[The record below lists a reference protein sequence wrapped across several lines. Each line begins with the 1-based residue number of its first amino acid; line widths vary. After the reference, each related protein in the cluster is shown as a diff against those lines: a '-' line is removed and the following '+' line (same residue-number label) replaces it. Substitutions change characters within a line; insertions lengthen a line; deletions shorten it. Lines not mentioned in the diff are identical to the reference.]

1 MPIAPITFL
10 QTSEFTG
17 RFELHT
23 GMYDQQK
30 LTDYIQRY
38 EQQYLIELFGAKMYD
53 EFMNDYFPPNL
64 MFWSPNFQ
72 FMFDPFHL
80 DSNVGGNHLIS
91 IGIRDML
98 KGFIYWE
105 YMKDTINQMT
115 PIGNVIPQNQNSR
128 VNSTIYSSMWS
139 RYNESIK
146 TFRAI
151 QMYIVLNRPI
161 ADGQV
166 TTNGIQFTSG
176 SLYYSM
182 LYQTINFNSIQY
194 DSATALTIQNAGT
207 GYTSQQNVLCNPS
220 GVGVI
225 VDVVA
230 NQSGNVTSVTIVN
243 GGENLSVG
251 DTLTLLQGNGN
262 CVLQVAAI
270 DNIIDVNPNGSGM
283 VVDVTAY
290 GIGGVKTTTLLTG
303 GTGYQDGTAIATIGG
318 TGQQLEIDVTT
329 DGNGVVTDITM
340 SGTCGYGYTIGDVI
354 TIDDGNGDATF
365 EVDTLWNGEI
375 QSISY
380 DRITQSG
387 HGYSTGDTL
396 VIDGGDQHAI
406 ITCGYVGKGSAT
418 NWNGRDKQ
426 MAYWI

>member
-1 MPIAPITFL
+1 MPFSPFTFL
-10 QTSEFTG
+10 QPSDFTG

-30 LTDYIQRY
+30 LIDYIDRY
-38 EQQYLIELFGAKMYD
+38 EQRYLIELFGAKMYD
-53 EFMNDYFPPNL
+53 EFMNDYFPPL
-64 MFWSPNFQ
+64 FAFWSPNFQ

-80 DSNVGGNHLIS
+80 DSNIGGNHLIS

-151 QMYIVLNRPI
+151 QSYLILNKPI
-161 ADGQV
+161 PDGQV
-166 TTNGIQFTSG
+166 TTNGIQFTIG

-182 LYQTINFNSIQY
+182 QYQTINFNSIKY
-194 DSATALTIQNAGT
+194 DSATAFTIQNAGT
-207 GYTSQQNVLCNPS
+207 GYTTQQNVLCNPS
-220 GVGVI
+220 GFGVVVDI
-225 VDVVA
+225 VDDGNGGV
-230 NQSGNVTSVTIVN
+230 QSITIVD
-243 GGENLSVG
+243 GGENLILNN
-251 DTLTLLQGNGN
+251 TLTIPVGNGD
-262 CVLQVAAI
+262 CVIEVIAI

-290 GIGGVKTTTLLTG
+290 GIGGVNATTLLTG
-303 GTGYQDGTAIATIGG
+303 GTGYVDGTAIATIGG
-318 TGQQLEIDVTT
+318 TGSQLECDVVT
-329 DGNGVVTDITM
+329 DGNGAVVSVTM
-340 SGTCGYGYTIGDVI
+340 SGTCGSGFTIGDVI
-354 TIDDGNGDATF
+354 TIDAGNQDATF
-365 EVDTLWNGEI
+365 SVDTLWNGEI
-375 QSISY
+375 QSISFAS
-380 DRITQSG
+380 DVDGG
-387 HGYSTGDTL
+387 HGYSSGDTL

-406 ITCGYVGKGSAT
+406 ITCGYVGKGSGS